1 MLIKNKLCQHCQAI
15 LSNSQE
21 RFCCNGCEQAFAII
35 NDFGLENYYQIRENN
50 LKQGSVKP
58 QSEQDF
64 DLSEFVISDASQ
76 SNHLSLILQDL
87 QCAGC
92 VWLIENI
99 LVKNPLVI
107 NARINLS
114 QRVLKIEFSGH
125 ISNANQIIKRIS
137 DIGYKFLPFDQD
149 ILNAQEKKYNDSILK
164 ALAVAGFGAGNIML
178 FSFALWFSDIEN
190 MGKSMHQFFQFLSG
204 LIALPVVIYSGRIF
218 FISAFKALKAKRT
231 NMDLPISLAIILAG
245 IISVFQ
251 AFKAGDH
258 VYFDSAVMLIFFLLI
273 GRFLDHKA
281 RKKAFNI
288 ATQFSLLN
296 ASFARV
302 ITNEGLKIM
311 PSNKVEQGM
320 MLLVASGE
328 KIACDG
334 KIIDGESEIDVSL
347 LTGETILK
355 NVRVNDEVF
364 AGTINISQPL
374 KILVKNPFQKTLLSQ
389 IIELVEKAQSCKS
402 PSNLIAN
409 RLAKIYTPLVHAL
422 ALLTFSAWYFF
433 LNADFWQALL
443 NATAVLIITCPCALA
458 LAIPIVQTIV
468 ISQFITKNL
477 LIKNAEALEKINEI
491 QTIVFDK
498 TGTLTTAN
506 PNLTAIYL
514 WQDHKISE
522 LTSDQRQ
529 HYLDMA
535 CALAQNSS
543 HPVCKALCQNNFN
556 FKKEINLQEIIE
568 EKSRGLR
575 AKIINND
582 KQLSAELFLG
592 RADFCKITK
601 VNKFQEQLLEINKTS
616 LNLTVF
622 MRIDDKQIVF
632 VFADKIKEDAKMVID
647 HFKKLGLKIILLS
660 GDNKAIVSKVA
671 NELEIA
677 EFYGEYDILQKSELV
692 KKLVKQSKVMMVGDG
707 LNDAPALSLAEVS
720 LSFNNASD
728 LSKNI
733 ADILINSNNLKPMI
747 SLFKD
752 SKKAFKLMKQNLA
765 LALIYNLLALPFAMM
780 GMIVP
785 LLAALAMSSSSL
797 LVIINSLR
805 IKN

>member
-125 ISNANQIIKRIS
+125 ISNANQIMKRIS